1 MFRNL
6 TIRSK
11 LLALLAVPV
20 AGAVLLGVTGVTAAL
35 HDRARAGEE
44 RRAAAVAGQAVA
56 AIHELQEERVR
67 AAVFLA
73 GDDQDGQ
80 AVLRD
85 RRRRVDGALAAY
97 RAAAAGLGRTG
108 DQALD
113 QAMAVA
119 TERLDRLAVVRVELD
134 RRLVTVQR
142 AMAGH
147 DAMVNAL
154 LGVTRGLASQLE
166 APELARTARLLL
178 ALTAAKE
185 ATGQERVVVAAPPAS
200 SPARASTPAAGPA
213 TARTPA
219 AGPAK
224 ARAPGVAKAADG
236 DLALAVRVA
245 ATAAVARQELNGLR
259 AAAGT
264 RLQAVDRALGV
275 PGARTARR
283 LELALLDAVAGP
295 LAAGD
300 LNR

>member
-80 AVLRD
+80 AALRD

-119 TERLDRLAVVRVELD
+119 TERLDRLAVVRVEVD

-142 AMAGH
+142 TMAGH

-200 SPARASTPAAGPA
+200 SPATASTPAAGPA

-224 ARAPGVAKAADG
+224 ARAPGVTKAADG
-236 DLALAVRVA
+236 DLALAVRLA

-275 PGARTARR
+275 PGAAPPGGWSWPCSTRSPARR
-283 LELALLDAVAGP
+283 RPAT
-295 LAAGD
+295 
-300 LNR
+300 